1 MTSDERILD
10 WLDKKLEKCRK
21 SVKGYGDKRGL
32 KETADDALKTVDAF
46 IRIDAPKEYKT
57 VAEIDAWVKR
67 DPRHTLGVE
76 MKRKRYSDFAAA
88 ELYKSILFAEVDKY
102 RTDAATDRDINKRHR

>member
-1 MTSDERILD
+1 MTSDELD
-10 WLDKKLEKCRK
+10 DKLEACRK
-21 SVKGYGDKRGL
+21 AASGYGDKRGL

-46 IRIDAPKEYKT
+46 IREDVPDEYKT

-67 DPRHTLGVE
+67 DPRHTIGVE
-76 MKRKRYSDFAAA
+76 MKKKRYSDFAAA
-88 ELYKSILFAEVDKY
+88 ELYKAILFAEVDKY